1 VTVLQDVADER
12 KTEKLDDAVWIAGIS
27 CRLGN
32 HTPLSEE
39 NGSIRTRFSVN
50 TFLHLVLPGLHLFRS
65 GMKGA
70 GRIVGNDFKLK
81 TRGRAIL
88 SEEDY
93 RIVISIPA
101 GATIVLVG
109 GNIDEGPLVKIRHRG
124 RVLRMLA
131 EDLRGSGAL
140 LRKSARFVDQ

>member
-1 VTVLQDVADER
+1 
-12 KTEKLDDAVWIAGIS
+12 
-27 CRLGN
+27 
-32 HTPLSEE
+32 
-39 NGSIRTRFSVN
+39 
-50 TFLHLVLPGLHLFRS
+50 
-65 GMKGA
+65 MKGA

-140 LRKSARFVDQ
+140 LGKSARFVDQ